1 MTAAVPAASSSHWK
15 SRSAAHAN
23 QPEAGAVSSK
33 APDPVDWALAA
44 RVARRVAGRD
54 PLADSYLA
62 ASLDADFQAV
72 TVEAERLV
80 ADFTGL
86 RASGHATAA
95 VLDRAAWVDANVTSM
110 RRLLQP
116 LTDRIAPRMAKSALA
131 PVGRSV
137 AATELGLL
145 LGWFAQRVLGQYD
158 LLVPDDDG
166 NVPDAVYYV
175 GANVLS
181 LEKRF
186 AFRPR
191 DFRLWIAIHEVTH
204 RAQFTG
210 VPWMQNYFFG
220 LVQQTFAMVDP
231 DPRQIVKALVRAV
244 DEFRRGRNPL
254 DEGGLVGLLA
264 SQEHR
269 AALAG
274 VQALMSLL
282 EGHGNRV
289 MNELG
294 KRHVEGQER
303 MARVLQARRRTS
315 GAQQLLQKLVGIEA
329 KMRQY
334 EVGEAF
340 VAAVERE
347 GGPRALDPAW
357 RGPECLPTMEELTN
371 PHAWLARVGSG

>member
-1 MTAAVPAASSSHWK
+1 
-15 SRSAAHAN
+15 
-23 QPEAGAVSSK
+23 
-33 APDPVDWALAA
+33 
-44 RVARRVAGRD
+44 
-54 PLADSYLA
+54 
-62 ASLDADFQAV
+62 
-72 TVEAERLV
+72 
-80 ADFTGL
+80 
-86 RASGHATAA
+86 
-95 VLDRAAWVDANVTSM
+95 M

-282 EGHGNRV
+282 EGHGNRASAR
-289 MNELG
+289 N
-294 KRHVEGQER
+294 HVRRLPQNGLRYGFQRTRGEDR
-303 MARVLQARRRTS
+303 LCCVARSAEPLAPSSGVL
-315 GAQQLLQKLVGIEA
+315 
-329 KMRQY
+329 
-334 EVGEAF
+334 
-340 VAAVERE
+340 
-347 GGPRALDPAW
+347 
-357 RGPECLPTMEELTN
+357 
-371 PHAWLARVGSG
+371 